1 MKTTTKNKGGRPRNP
16 RLDEIMA
23 ELAVTRRHA
32 KRILKDEQ
40 EKPAAPAPM
49 SPNPV
54 SAVSALDGMTTLAKI
69 RAKKLLREIELLEVK
84 VRQAALD
91 ERHQAGELLYL
102 DEARELVLAN
112 STAIANVLR
121 GMPKTLSPRMAGQPQ
136 KAIENTLAEWSDR
149 VLALCAAAVGKVKSN
164 RKI

>member
-1 MKTTTKNKGGRPRNP
+1 MTTAKNKGGRPRNP
-16 RLDEIMA
+16 RLDDIMA

-32 KRILKDEQ
+32 KRILAQ
-40 EKPAAPAPM
+40 EGKMSRNPAPAPA
-49 SPNPV
+49 PV
-54 SAVSALDGMTTLAKI
+54 VSSLDGMTTIAKI
-69 RAKKLLREIELLEVK
+69 RAKKLLREIELLEVR

-102 DEARELVLAN
+102 DEAKELVLAN

-121 GMPKTLSPRMAGQPQ
+121 SMPKTLSVRLFNQSQP
-136 KAIENTLAEWSDR
+136 AIEKTLLDWSDN
-149 VLALCAAAVGKVKSN
+149 VLGLCAAAVGKVKSN

>member
-1 MKTTTKNKGGRPRNP
+1 MSTPKNKGGRPRNP
-16 RLDEIMA
+16 RLDDIMA

-32 KRILKDEQ
+32 KRILAQ
-40 EKPAAPAPM
+40 EGKMSRNPTPAPAP
-49 SPNPV
+49 
-54 SAVSALDGMTTLAKI
+54 AVNVMDGLTTIGKI

-102 DEARELVLAN
+102 DEAKELVLAN

-121 GMPKTLSPRMAGQPQ
+121 GMPKTLSPRLAGQPQ
-136 KAIENTLAEWSDR
+136 KSIEKSLVEFSDR
-149 VLALCAAAVGKVKSN
+149 VLALCAAAVGKVKRN